1 MSSMSTAACLQEAL
15 AQAGVGLGL
24 KEALCSDSGQ
34 RETRKSGLSKDKWS
48 VCDVLTL
55 SELSRVEWNVL
66 CRQSSYSEEGG
77 HQEIGKKKHQVKES
91 LREGGVVSKF
101 LHASLSSP

>member
-15 AQAGVGLGL
+15 AQAGVSLGL

-66 CRQSSYSEEGG
+66 CRQSSYSEESG
-77 HQEIGKKKHQVKES
+77 HQEIGKKKTPAQRKPLGGRGGQQVP
-91 LREGGVVSKF
+91 
-101 LHASLSSP
+101 ACQPQ